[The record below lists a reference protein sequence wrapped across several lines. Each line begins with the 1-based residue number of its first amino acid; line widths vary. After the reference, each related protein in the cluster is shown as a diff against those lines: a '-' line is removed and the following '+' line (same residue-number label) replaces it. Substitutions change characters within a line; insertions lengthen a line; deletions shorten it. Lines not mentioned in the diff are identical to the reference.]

1 MDYNFQEK
9 FFIKNSETKNVIK
22 NEILPCI
29 ILIIELFLIVSPI
42 VVGRV
47 VVDDVRVSPLPIHLL
62 ILIAASCIM
71 LREKLGRA
79 PIGRG
84 QIVRE
89 ACAGDLDKKL
99 HFTIFREC
107 EILF

>member
-1 MDYNFQEK
+1 MNNNFQEK

-29 ILIIELFLIVSPI
+29 ILIIELFLIVSSI

-47 VVDDVRVSPLPIHLL
+47 VVYDVRIPPLPIPLL
-62 ILIAASCIM
+62 ILIAASCIV

-84 QIVRE
+84 QVVRE
-89 ACAGDLDKKL
+89 ACAGDLDNK
-99 HFTIFREC
+99 
-107 EILF
+107 